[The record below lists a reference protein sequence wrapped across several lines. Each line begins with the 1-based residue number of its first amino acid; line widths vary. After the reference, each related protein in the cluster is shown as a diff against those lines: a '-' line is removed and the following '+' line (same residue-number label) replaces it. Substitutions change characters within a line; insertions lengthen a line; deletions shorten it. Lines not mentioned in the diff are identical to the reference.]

1 MLKILAAPIAALA
14 ALALPIAAL
23 AQTPPSRPEPQP
35 VEVMILGT
43 YHFDNPGQDV
53 HNARIDSVLTPD
65 KQRQLE
71 AVAESLARFRPTAVA
86 VERVAADQ
94 TTMLDHRY
102 PAFTPADLLTN
113 ADERIQIGYR
123 LAHRLGLTRVY
134 AIDEQEGEGEPTYFP
149 YEDVYNW
156 AQANGRAEDLAAMG
170 ATIGAMVADLEQRQR
185 TQDVGPI
192 LAFMNGPEP
201 AAKDKA
207 FHYALMTFGAGDV
220 QPGAVLNGRW
230 FTRNAEIMA
239 RLMQAAQPGDRI
251 VVVYGAGHSAWLRD
265 MVQATP
271 GFRLVEPDDYL
282 PAE

>member
-1 MLKILAAPIAALA
+1 MLKILAVLA
-14 ALALPIAAL
+14 ALALPTAAL
-23 AQTPPSRPEPQP
+23 AQTPPSQPEPI
-35 VEVMILGT
+35 EVMILGT
-43 YHFDNPGQDV
+43 YHFDNPGQDL

-71 AVAESLARFRPTAVA
+71 AVAEGLARFRPTAVA

-102 PAFTPADLLTN
+102 PAFTPAALLTN
-113 ADERIQIGYR
+113 ADERVQIGYR
-123 LAHRLGLTRVY
+123 LAHRLDLTRVY
-134 AIDEQEGEGEPTYFP
+134 AIDEQEGDGEPTYFP
-149 YEDVYNW
+149 FEAVHDW
-156 AQANGRAEDLAAMG
+156 AQANGRAEDLNAMHAIIAAKV
-170 ATIGAMVADLEQRQR
+170 TDLERRQR
-185 TQDVGPI
+185 AQSIGPI
-192 LAFMNGPEP
+192 LAFMNGPEQ
-201 AAKDKA
+201 ALDDKA
-207 FHYALMTFGAGDV
+207 FHYALMRFGAGDA

-239 RLMQAAQPGDRI
+239 RLIQVAKPGDRI

-265 MVQATP
+265 MVQTTP